1 MRLLSKKH
9 FLICV
14 IFMSFS
20 TNKTNAQVSETAGDQ
35 DKKIA
40 TLIEIKSGIDLDR
53 YRIQIFSG
61 EIDEAQRARVKFKTA
76 FGERWSHTVIY
87 ETPNY
92 KVWVGHFKSDLA
104 ADRALLQVRKEFP
117 NAFRFKPVAKK
128 KKRQ

>member
-20 TNKTNAQVSETAGDQ
+20 TNNMIAQETETVDEQ

-40 TLIEIKSGIDLDR
+40 SLIEIKSEIELDR

-61 EIDEAQRARVKFKTA
+61 EIDDAQRARVKFKAA
-76 FGERWSHTVIY
+76 FGEKWSHTVIY

-92 KVWVGHFKSDLA
+92 KVWVGLFKSDLA
-104 ADRALLQVRKEFP
+104 ADRALLEVKKEFP
-117 NAFRFKPVAKK
+117 NAFRFKPVSKK
-128 KKRQ
+128 KKRD